1 MRKNTQVCFIGG
13 AGHSGSTLLGLVLG
27 AHPQVFYAGEANKSR
42 GLGDASV
49 KLRKRTCKVCG
60 ESCRVWS
67 AISAGVPGK
76 PGRHNC
82 VGSALRTTPVEI
94 SASEPDLYE
103 ALSLRTG
110 RSVIADSTKS
120 IAWIDEQNGKLAARG
135 VALHLFFLG
144 RDGRAV
150 VASGLRKHP
159 ETSASEHARAWV
171 EQIAATEALVSRFP
185 GGVTRVR
192 YERLASQPD
201 EVIAGVAKALGLDV
215 VAAMR
220 EPWTAEQHPL
230 GGNAGTQSLLETRRD
245 DLAIGGAKK
254 DYYASHPRGFVL
266 DLRWKKELSS
276 DALAAFDDIA
286 GETNRPYAWEDAS

>member
-1 MRKNTQVCFIGG
+1 MSKNTQVCFVGG

-27 AHPQVFYAGEANKSR
+27 AHPEVFYAGEANKSR

-67 AISAGVPGK
+67 AISA
-76 PGRHNC
+76 
-82 VGSALRTTPVEI
+82 
-94 SASEPDLYE
+94 SEPDLYG
-103 ALSLRTG
+103 ALSRVTS
-110 RSVIADSTKS
+110 RPIVADSTKS
-120 IAWIDEQNGKLAARG
+120 IAWIDEQIGRLAARG
-135 VALHLFFLG
+135 ARLHLFFLG
-144 RDGRAV
+144 RDGRGV

-171 EQIAATEALVSRFP
+171 DQIAATEALASRFP

-201 EVIAGVAKALGLDV
+201 EVIALVAKALGLDV

-254 DYYASHPRGFVL
+254 NYYASHPRGFVL
-266 DLRWKKELSS
+266 DLRWKKELSEE
-276 DALAAFDDIA
+276 ALAAFDDIA
-286 GETNRPYAWEDAS
+286 GETNRAYAYEVSA